1 MTLYL
6 GVRGATLLLLLRCEL
21 FYVALRESTQLLE
34 ETQLSPRREVLQ
46 NNLGAPEFVW
56 PHYLAPM
63 NEGTSRDLDKH
74 YCHHL
79 AARDRVAT
87 YCKLEHATSIV
98 AKCSY
103 LFPHG
108 VPSNVGLPTGT
119 AVVAAGQVILA
130 VGVMR
135 TFTIVWI
142 SSQSSDIVEP
152 VTCSIYTHVL
162 PHFR

>member
-1 MTLYL
+1 M
-6 GVRGATLLLLLRCEL
+6 
-21 FYVALRESTQLLE
+21 
-34 ETQLSPRREVLQ
+34 SPRREVLQ